1 MPADLEELRAKAK
14 VLGLRWRPGETANSH
29 LSRMHARTRTGA
41 VPPAG
46 PAALVQ
52 RAVAAADRAEA
63 FAALAASLPTKVD
76 WRANNGN
83 YVTPVRDQA
92 FCGSC
97 VAFGTVAVLESM
109 IKIKAG
115 APGLAVDLSEAHL
128 FFCYGPDKG
137 AGACPD
143 GGWWPDDSYPCLKS
157 GVVDEACFPY
167 TDDDQ
172 PCHLATDWKTR
183 LTKISSFNHLTKVAD
198 MKHHLATV
206 GPMSACFTVY
216 EDFAYAYTGGIYS
229 YHPDTSGDIVGG
241 HCVAIVGY
249 DDSKKCWIAKNSWG
263 KGWGQNGFFWIGYG
277 QCGIDA
283 EMWGINGTITGPPLS
298 EFRLVSLHA
307 GELSHTVR
315 GPGGHWSAFEP
326 LSTPLGAGTIKAV
339 SCAGVGESMHVIA
352 VGDQGAQTNLWHSVR
367 KPAGTW
373 QANFG
378 NVKDPGQ
385 DRDFSAAACAGV
397 GTNLHVVAVE
407 GGQLWHTIRRSG
419 GSWQTNFAHLPS
431 PSDDGAGPATAIG
444 CAGIGGSLHVV
455 VVIDGALWHT
465 VRNANG
471 TWQKAFGKV
480 KVPAAAGAF
489 FAVACAG
496 SAGALH
502 VLGTASRG
510 SKSNL
515 WNTIR
520 KPDGSWLSQF
530 GNVNDPG
537 GRGGVVVPR
546 GVSTASAR
554 PRTFADAGC
563 AGVYQDLQVVGLV
576 DGQIWHTIRRPNG
589 TWQPNFGHLIGPNGD
604 AVDAVACAAVL

>member
-1 MPADLEELRAKAK
+1 MPADLEELRTKAR

-29 LSRMHARTRTGA
+29 LSRLHARTRTGA

-46 PAALVQ
+46 QAGLVQ
-52 RAVAAADRAEA
+52 RAAAAADRAEA
-63 FAALAASLPTKVD
+63 FAAVAPRLPAKVD

-83 YVTPVRDQA
+83 YVTPIRDQA

-143 GGWWPDDSYPCLKS
+143 GGWWPDDSYPCLKT

-167 TDDDQ
+167 TDEDQ
-172 PCHLATDWKTR
+172 PCHLAADWKTR
-183 LTKISSFNHLTKVAD
+183 LTKISAFNHLTKAAD

-249 DDSKKCWIAKNSWG
+249 DDSKLCWIAKNSWG
-263 KGWGQNGFFWIGYG
+263 KGWGEKGFFRIGYG

-298 EFRLVSLHA
+298 EFRLVGLHA

-315 GPGGHWSAFEP
+315 GPAAHWSAFEP
-326 LSTPLGAGTIKAV
+326 LGTPLGAGTIKAV

-367 KPAGTW
+367 NPAGTW

-397 GTNLHVVAVE
+397 GTSLHVVAVE
-407 GGQLWHTIRRSG
+407 GGRLWHTIRRSA
-419 GSWQTNFAHLPS
+419 GSWQTNFAHLPC
-431 PSDDGAGPATAIG
+431 PSDDGAGPVTAIG
-444 CAGIGGSLHVV
+444 CAGIGSTLHVV

-489 FAVACAG
+489 LAVACAG

-502 VLGTASRG
+502 VLGTASGG

-515 WNTIR
+515 WHTIR
-520 KPDGSWLSQF
+520 KPDGSWLAQF
-530 GNVNDPG
+530 GNVRDSG
-537 GRGGVVVPR
+537 G
-546 GVSTASAR
+546 
-554 PRTFADAGC
+554 PRTFAGAGC

-604 AVDAVACAAVL
+604 AVDAAACATVL